1 MVVGPVVGGGFAQS
15 TATWRWAFYLNLCI
29 GALFAPIY
37 IFILPGYDP
46 RRQQK
51 IVSRFREFDYPGS
64 VLSIA
69 ALVCIIMAINF
80 GGTLYAWN
88 SGQIIALF
96 VLAGV
101 LSLVFAFQQ
110 SRPYLTKA
118 ALCVFPVPFLKNKE
132 AVLLFI
138 LMSVCNA
145 GGFIP
150 VYYIPTYFQFT
161 RGDSP
166 LSSAVRLLPLIA
178 LVSFTILVNGGVLS
192 KGGYY
197 QPWYIGGS
205 CLALVGSV
213 LLCKSLMLELIS
225 GALAYIV
232 ATITTSTPTAKIYG
246 YEVLVGVGAG
256 CYAQAG
262 YAVIQAVVDPSMMA
276 YGIAYMMLGR
286 QSDLRSFIQPA
297 DFSCTAQLL
306 GIALGLSVAGS
317 IFVNLAFKN
326 LQQVVPGITSAQLE
340 TIILGTSGNF
350 LTTLPADTKAAA
362 LDILVAAI
370 GKL

>member
-15 TATWRWAFYLNLCI
+15 SATWRWAFYLNICI
-29 GALFAPIY
+29 GALFAPVY
-37 IFILPGYDP
+37 IFILPGFDP
-46 RRQQK
+46 RGQQK
-51 IVSRFREFDYPGS
+51 FWSRFREFDYPGA

-69 ALVCIIMAINF
+69 TLVCIIMAINF

-88 SGQIIALF
+88 SGPIIALF

-101 LSLVFAFQQ
+101 LALVFALQQ
-110 SRPYLTKA
+110 SRPFLTKA
-118 ALCVFPVPFLKNKE
+118 AHRVFPVAFLKNKE

-166 LSSAVRLLPLIA
+166 LNSAVRLLPLIT

-205 CLALVGSV
+205 SLALAGSA
-213 LLCKSLMLELIS
+213 LLCKLLTLEITCAATYIS
-225 GALAYIV
+225 SYRYSHHAN
-232 ATITTSTPTAKIYG
+232 
-246 YEVLVGVGAG
+246 
-256 CYAQAG
+256 
-262 YAVIQAVVDPSMMA
+262 
-276 YGIAYMMLGR
+276 R
-286 QSDLRSFIQPA
+286 
-297 DFSCTAQLL
+297 
-306 GIALGLSVAGS
+306 
-317 IFVNLAFKN
+317 
-326 LQQVVPGITSAQLE
+326 
-340 TIILGTSGNF
+340 
-350 LTTLPADTKAAA
+350 
-362 LDILVAAI
+362 
-370 GKL
+370 